1 MRKLFELNLDF
12 NLWYKNELMHSW
24 INRPKID
31 RNSSKDEVFEVG
43 ILILLVISFIN
54 ISLLLLSPLFIISCI
69 VNFIYYFVKDYY
81 EKKAEIK
88 RQKKLKTEIEAWID
102 YYKQRVNKIT
112 PLKLGN
118 SVMSSYDLNRINPQD
133 LNIEGFKH
141 LFKEY
146 NKKFILRFL
155 RNINNEYY
163 TVNSKTNKV
172 TCRLSARRSIRDIYL
187 IVKYYF
193 PEITFEQVLE
203 DIIKLYNE
211 QFINGSFCNDVRL
224 YVFYTDQISFLRY
237 PDKTLELS
245 QELTFKDLIN
255 YFNSK

>member
-12 NLWYKNELMHSW
+12 NIWYKNGLVHDFKEQ
-24 INRPKID
+24 KVD
-31 RNSSKDEVFEVG
+31 RDSNEDTLYGSGIIMVFLLSAVNFLL
-43 ILILLVISFIN
+43 ILI
-54 ISLLLLSPLFIISCI
+54 SPLFIISCVI
-69 VNFIYYFVKDYY
+69 NFIYYHVKGYY

-88 RQKKLKTEIEAWID
+88 RIKELKVKIEAWID
-102 YYKQRVNKIT
+102 YYESKVNQMT

-118 SVMSSYDLNRINPQD
+118 SVMSSYNLSRINPQD
-133 LNIEGFKH
+133 LNIKGFKH

-146 NKKFILRFL
+146 DKKFILRFL
-155 RNINNEYY
+155 LNMNNEYY
-163 TVNSKTNKV
+163 TVDSETNRV
-172 TCRLSARRSIRDIYL
+172 TCRLGARRSIKDIYL

-203 DIIKLYNE
+203 DIVSLYNQ

-224 YVFYTDQISFLRY
+224 YVFYTDQISFARY
-237 PDKTLELS
+237 PDRTLEFS

-255 YFNSK
+255 YFNNK

>member
-12 NLWYKNELMHSW
+12 NIWYKNGLIYDFKEQ
-24 INRPKID
+24 KVD
-31 RNSSKDEVFEVG
+31 RDSNEDILYESGIIMVFLLSIVNFLL
-43 ILILLVISFIN
+43 ILI
-54 ISLLLLSPLFIISCI
+54 SPLFIISCVI
-69 VNFIYYFVKDYY
+69 NFIYYHVKGYY

-88 RQKKLKTEIEAWID
+88 RIKELKIKIEAWID
-102 YYKQRVNKIT
+102 YYESKVNQMT

-118 SVMSSYDLNRINPQD
+118 SVMSNYNLTRINPQD

-146 NKKFILRFL
+146 DKKFILRFL

-163 TVNSKTNKV
+163 TVDSKTNRV
-172 TCRLSARRSIRDIYL
+172 TCRLGARRSIKDIYL

-193 PEITFEQVLE
+193 PEITFKQVLE
-203 DIIKLYNE
+203 DIVYLFKEKL
-211 QFINGSFCNDVRL
+211 INGSYCNDVRL
-224 YVFYTDQISFLRY
+224 YVFYPEVVSSARNPEKI
-237 PDKTLELS
+237 LELS

-255 YFNSK
+255 YFNNK

>member
-12 NLWYKNELMHSW
+12 NIWYKNQLVYEFKES
-24 INRPKID
+24 KID
-31 RNSSKDEVFEVG
+31 RDSNKEVVYQMGFVMVF
-43 ILILLVISFIN
+43 LISAVNFGLFLI
-54 ISLLLLSPLFIISCI
+54 SPLFIISCI
-69 VNFIYYFVKDYY
+69 INFIYYFVKDYY

-88 RQKKLKTEIEAWID
+88 RQKELKIKIEAWID
-102 YYKQRVNKIT
+102 YYKQCVNKIA

-118 SVMSSYDLNRINPQD
+118 SVMSSYDLNKINPQD

-141 LFKEY
+141 LFKTY
-146 NKKFILRFL
+146 DKKFILRFL

-163 TVNSKTNKV
+163 TVNSVTNKV
-172 TCRLSARRSIRDIYL
+172 TCRLGARRSIRDIYL

-203 DIIKLYNE
+203 DIAELYDE
-211 QFINGSFCNDVRL
+211 QFINGSFCSDVRL
-224 YVFYTDQISFLRY
+224 YVFYTDQISFSRY

-255 YFNSK
+255 YFNNK